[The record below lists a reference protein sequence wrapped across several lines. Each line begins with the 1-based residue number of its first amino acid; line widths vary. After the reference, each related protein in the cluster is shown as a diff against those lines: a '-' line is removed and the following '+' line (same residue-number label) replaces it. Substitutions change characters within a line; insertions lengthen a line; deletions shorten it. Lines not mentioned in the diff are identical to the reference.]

1 MSFGEVLGLVAGAIT
16 TGSFIP
22 QVIRVYRLRSTREIS
37 LFFTILFMVGD
48 LIWMGYGIYLR
59 ELPLILWNALGT
71 SLAGAL
77 TVAKLRYGKMSQS
90 NDEYK

>member
-22 QVIRVYRLRSTREIS
+22 QVVRVYRLRSTREIS

-77 TVAKLRYGKMSQS
+77 MVAKLRYGKMAQG
-90 NDEYK
+90 NDKYT

>member
-22 QVIRVYRLRSTREIS
+22 QVIRVYRLKSTREIS

-71 SLAGAL
+71 SMAAAL
-77 TVAKLRYGKMSQS
+77 MVAKLRYGKMAQS
-90 NDEYK
+90 NDTYR